1 MIEVAGNVLFYS
13 NMNIRGKRSDAVF
26 AVSVIYG
33 EKNFFYFNKMHET
46 AKGVYCVSYICLY
59 FRSHA
64 VTPLPLDGFSSKLI
78 FEYFCT
84 ICTENINF
92 FKI

>member
-1 MIEVAGNVLFYS
+1 VIEVAGNVLFYS

-46 AKGVYCVSYICLY
+46 AKGVYCVSYICPY

-64 VTPLPLDGFSSKLI
+64 VTPLPLDA
-78 FEYFCT
+78 
-84 ICTENINF
+84 NIILTLGLPF
-92 FKI
+92 RQ